1 MDFQMIYSGLY
12 WIIQECSVDIGCDII
27 DKLPTLFRIFVLMC
41 IFWGEGI
48 RQYRYVYGLNIK
60 V

>member
-1 MDFQMIYSGLY
+1 MDFHMIYSGFY
-12 WIIQECSVDIGCDII
+12 WISQECSVERGCDII
-27 DKLPTLFRIFVLMC
+27 DKLPTVCRRFEVLC

-48 RQYRYVYGLNIK
+48 CQYKYVYGLNIK

>member
-1 MDFQMIYSGLY
+1 MDFHIVYSGLY
-12 WIIQECSVDIGCDII
+12 WISQECSVDIGCDLI
-27 DKLPTLFRIFVLMC
+27 DKLPTVCRRFVFMS

-48 RQYRYVYGLNIK
+48 LQYKYVYGLNIK